1 MPIRGVVFDLDGTL
15 VSQELD
21 FEAIRREI
29 GLPTG
34 TPLLEAL
41 RGLDRE
47 QRLRAEAI
55 LDRHERFAAE
65 RANVYEGIPEFLAF
79 LEAQRIRRAVLT
91 RNSRWAGET
100 VLTRCRLVLDPI
112 VS

>member
-41 RGLDRE
+41 RQLD
-47 QRLRAEAI
+47 
-55 LDRHERFAAE
+55 
-65 RANVYEGIPEFLAF
+65 V
-79 LEAQRIRRAVLT
+79 
-91 RNSRWAGET
+91 
-100 VLTRCRLVLDPI
+100 
-112 VS
+112 

>member
-1 MPIRGVVFDLDGTL
+1 MPVLWDSGKVRDLMKLRGIVFDLDGTL

-29 GLPTG
+29 GLQPG

-41 RGLDRE
+41 RELDVE

-55 LDRHERFAAE
+55 LDRHERLAAE
-65 RANVYEGIPEFLAF
+65 RAAVFAGIPEFLAW
-79 LEAQRIRRAVLT
+79 LDTRRIRRAVLT
-91 RNSRWAGET
+91 R
-100 VLTRCRLVLDPI
+100 
-112 VS
+112 